1 MSGQR
6 KNNFINKSNS
16 KKMATKSSI
25 HIKPCNTKS
34 SEAHNRRTAEY
45 MRNIGTSK
53 IYIVPELSADNEQW
67 INPNLGNPDLQTHY
81 DNIKRMVKE
90 KTGRAMQEKERER
103 KGKNG
108 KIIKVAGCSPI
119 REGVLLI
126 KPDTT
131 LADVKKFGEECQKRW
146 GITPLQIFLH
156 KDEGHW
162 LSGQPEV
169 EDKESFQVGEKW
181 FKPNYHAHIVFDWMN
196 HDTGKSQKLND
207 NDMMEMQTL
216 ASDILS
222 MKRGQSKAETGKE
235 HLERND
241 FIIEKQKEEM
251 KRLDA
256 TRQYRE
262 HQLEIANKKMQETET
277 ITNALIEKANE
288 KERQSEYL
296 DRAISEKRSK
306 LNREKGSELLNAAVG
321 WATGKSKALKNEIE
335 DLRSEI
341 STHEETIERLQDKIQ
356 TIQSDHHRELM
367 KLESRHQSELS
378 RKEAEHAQ
386 ETTRLKNRIAWQS
399 HIIGCLSFLL
409 LKTNDIFRKAV
420 HCIVHFARDYYK
432 PRFDT
437 EQVSDIKSALNLFGE
452 DRQSHRAAGDFLY
465 FTAKQKGG
473 FDNREQIKARR
484 EVDNV
489 VEGHYDQQQKRGFSM
504 RR

>member
-1 MSGQR
+1 
-6 KNNFINKSNS
+6 
-16 KKMATKSSI
+16 MATKSSI

-34 SEAHNRRTAEY
+34 SGAHNRRTAEY
-45 MRNIGTSK
+45 MRNIGKSK
-53 IYIVPELSADNEQW
+53 IYIVPELTANNEQW
-67 INPNLGNPDLQTHY
+67 INPGFGNPDLQTHY

-103 KGKNG
+103 KSKNG

-126 KPDTT
+126 RPETT
-131 LADVKKFGEECQKRW
+131 LADVRKFGEECQKRW

-162 LSGQPEV
+162 LSGQPAP
-169 EDKESFQVGEKW
+169 EDKESFKVGEKW
-181 FKPNYHAHIVFDWMN
+181 FNPNYHAHIVFDWMN

-207 NDMMEMQTL
+207 EDMTEMQTL
-216 ASDILS
+216 ASDILL
-222 MKRGQSKAETGKE
+222 MERGQSKAVTGKK

-241 FIIEKQKEEM
+241 YIVEKQKEEM

-262 HQLEIANKKMQETET
+262 QQL
-277 ITNALIEKANE
+277 EKANQKIHE
-288 KERQSEYL
+288 AEIITNTLSEIAIQKERQSEDL
-296 DRAISEKRSK
+296 DKAISEKRSR
-306 LNREKGSELLNAAVG
+306 LNKEKGSELLNAAVG
-321 WATGKSKALKNEIE
+321 WATGKSKALKGKIK

-341 STHEETIERLQDKIQ
+341 STHEETIEQLQCKIQ
-356 TIQSDHHRELM
+356 TMQNDHHRELM
-367 KLESRHQSELS
+367 KLEAKHQSELN
-378 RKEAEHAQ
+378 RKEAAHTE
-386 ETTRLKNRIAWQS
+386 ETTRLKKHIAWQS

-420 HCIVHFARDYYK
+420 HCVIRLAKDYYK

-437 EQVSDIKSALNLFGE
+437 EQVSDIKSAINLFG
-452 DRQSHRAAGDFLY
+452 DDKQSNRAAGDFLY
-465 FTAKQKGG
+465 ITAKQKGNL
-473 FDNREQIKARR
+473 DNREQIKARQ
-484 EVDNV
+484 EVDNMV
-489 VEGHYDQQQKRGFSM
+489 KGDYEQQQKRGFSM

>member
-1 MSGQR
+1 MGTAPKNPIAIMSEQR
-6 KNNFINKSNS
+6 QTTLVNNQINI
-16 KKMATKSSI
+16 KMATKSSI
-25 HIKPCNTKS
+25 HIKPCNVKS
-34 SEAHNRRTAEY
+34 SGAHNRRTAEY
-45 MRNIGTSK
+45 MRNIGKSK
-53 IYIVPELSADNEQW
+53 IYIVPEQTASNEQW
-67 INPNLGNPDLQTHY
+67 INPGFGDPDLQVHY

-108 KIIKVAGCSPI
+108 KTIKVAGCSPI

-126 KPDTT
+126 RPDTT
-131 LADVKKFGEECQKRW
+131 LADVQKFGEECQRRW

-162 LSGQPEV
+162 LSGQPEAG
-169 EDKESFQVGEKW
+169 DKESFKVGERW

-207 NDMMEMQTL
+207 DDMMAMQTL

-222 MKRGQSKAETGKE
+222 MKRGQSKAETGKK

-251 KRLDA
+251 NRLDA

-262 HQLEIANKKMQETET
+262 HQLETANQKMQEVESR
-277 ITNALIEKANE
+277 TNILIETAHQKQQ
-288 KERQSEYL
+288 QSKDL
-296 DRAISEKRSK
+296 DKAISEKRSK

-341 STHEETIERLQDKIQ
+341 STHEET
-356 TIQSDHHRELM
+356 
-367 KLESRHQSELS
+367 
-378 RKEAEHAQ
+378 
-386 ETTRLKNRIAWQS
+386 TRFKNRIAWQN

-409 LKTNDIFRKAV
+409 LKTSDIFRKAV
-420 HCIVHFARDYYK
+420 NCIIRLARDYYK

-437 EQVSDIKSALNLFGE
+437 EQVSDIKKALDLFGDE
-452 DRQSHRAAGDFLY
+452 RQSHHAAGDFLY
-465 FTAKQKGG
+465 ITAMQKGKL
-473 FDNREQIKARR
+473 DNREQIKARR
-484 EVDNV
+484 EVENV
-489 VEGHYDQQQKRGFSM
+489 VGGHYDQQQRRGFSM